1 MTTIR
6 IANKDMTYSSH
17 EAFAMAS
24 MGYGWEDI
32 SLRTGISRGDTK
44 RLVLSVENARLE
56 RLAKQIVRLV

>member
-6 IANKDMTYSSH
+6 IGDRNMDYSAH

-32 SLRTGISRGDTK
+32 SLRTGISRGEAK
-44 RLVLSVENARLE
+44 RLVLSVEYARLE
-56 RLAKQIVRLV
+56 RLAKQIVCLV